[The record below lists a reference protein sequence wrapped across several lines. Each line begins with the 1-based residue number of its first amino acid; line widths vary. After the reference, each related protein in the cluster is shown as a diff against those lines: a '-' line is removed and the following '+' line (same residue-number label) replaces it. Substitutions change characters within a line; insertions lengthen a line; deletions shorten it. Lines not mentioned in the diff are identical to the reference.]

1 MSLLSNANEK
11 KLCLLKSFNILFNYF
26 PDGLARGKLGFT
38 DNVMLDRGRRYEHIL
53 KLPQL
58 E

>member
-11 KLCLLKSFNILFNYF
+11 KLCLLKSFNILFNCF
-26 PDGLARGKLGFT
+26 PDGLAWGKLGFT
-38 DNVMLDRGRRYEHIL
+38 DNVMLDRGRRYEYIL
-53 KLPQL
+53 KLPHL